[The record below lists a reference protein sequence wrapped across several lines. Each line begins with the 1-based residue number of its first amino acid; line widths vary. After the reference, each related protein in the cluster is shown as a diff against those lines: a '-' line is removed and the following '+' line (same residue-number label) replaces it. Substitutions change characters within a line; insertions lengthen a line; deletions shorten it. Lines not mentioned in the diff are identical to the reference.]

1 MLRMGLMKRPALK
14 VVSYNVRYFGH
25 GTRGLFSTRG
35 AMERIAKSL
44 AALSPLADVVCLQ
57 EVENASIRSHLFHTE
72 DEQQPSPQA
81 DRFAAKLK
89 EALDGRA
96 AYACHYF
103 PAHTYKITDST
114 SFYTT
119 GLVILVK
126 NGLTVLTHNA
136 DAPADV
142 TERRKAGA
150 RLKQTRIVAHVC
162 VRTDEGQTMDIFN
175 THLSLPRA
183 ITTEFWTQPFRMG
196 YGKNQLAEAKRV
208 YEFIQRERRTDA
220 FAVMGDFNSLPGS
233 PTYRYLVND
242 CGLHD
247 VYSLYHRLDERALR
261 DHPTAGFLNMRMRI
275 DHMLTGRGLSWL
287 DFDDTRHFDQK
298 GSFTG
303 LSDHVPLIGRFHI
316 V

>member
-1 MLRMGLMKRPALK
+1 MKPAPLK

-35 AMERIAKSL
+35 AMTRIAKSL
-44 AALSPLADVVCLQ
+44 SELSPLADVVCLQ
-57 EVENASIRSHLFHTE
+57 EVENASLRSHLFHTE
-72 DEQQPSPQA
+72 QEDEPSPQA
-81 DRFAAKLK
+81 ERFATKLH

-96 AYACHYF
+96 EYASLYF
-103 PAHTYKITDST
+103 PAHTYKLTDSM

-126 NGLTVLTHNA
+126 NGLTVLAHNA

-150 RLKQTRIVAHVC
+150 RLKQTRIVAHVRAC
-162 VRTDEGQTMDIFN
+162 TDSGQTFDVFN

-183 ITTEFWTQPFRMG
+183 TTAEFWTQPFRMG

-208 YEFIQRERRTDA
+208 HAFVDRERVSDA
-220 FAVMGDFNSLPGS
+220 FVVMGDLNSLHGS
-233 PTYRYLVND
+233 PTYRYLVHD
-242 CGLHD
+242 CRLSD
-247 VYSLYHRLDERALR
+247 VYAIYHRLNERALR

-275 DHMLTGRGLSWL
+275 DHMLSGRGISWL
-287 DFDDTRHFDQK
+287 DFDDTSHFDQK
-298 GSFTG
+298 GAFTG

-316 V
+316 A